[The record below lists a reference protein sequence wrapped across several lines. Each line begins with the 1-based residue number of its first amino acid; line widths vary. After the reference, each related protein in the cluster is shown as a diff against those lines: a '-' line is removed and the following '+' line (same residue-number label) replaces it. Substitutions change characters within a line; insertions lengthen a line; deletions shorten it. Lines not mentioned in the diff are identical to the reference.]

1 MYHLRR
7 TLAVTGADDA
17 PDDAVDD
24 APDDAVVRELSVD
37 PEPAKRLG
45 CNGRRRS
52 GLARVADLAV
62 AAL

>member
-1 MYHLRR
+1 MTHLM
-7 TLAVTGADDA
+7 TQLMTHLMTQ
-17 PDDAVDD
+17 
-24 APDDAVVRELSVD
+24 LSGSCQLI